1 MGLLTLPVLNQAG
14 HLVALGPSD
23 VCPAQLPP
31 GWLPGVHVLLAQ
43 TLWHLQPAP
52 EHYLPSL
59 VISKYLLSCRPEE
72 KAPSG
77 MRRGCRGTR
86 GGSPLPRRV
95 WLRLREPSLAQ
106 VGSWTRWPWAQVRP
120 TAGLAEGPPGP
131 RPRLP
136 GPPGC
141 SFWGR

>member
-95 WLRLREPSLAQ
+95 WLTEGAVSGPGWVLDKVA
-106 VGSWTRWPWAQVRP
+106 VGTGEAHCGS
-120 TAGLAEGPPGP
+120 G
-131 RPRLP
+131 
-136 GPPGC
+136 
-141 SFWGR
+141 